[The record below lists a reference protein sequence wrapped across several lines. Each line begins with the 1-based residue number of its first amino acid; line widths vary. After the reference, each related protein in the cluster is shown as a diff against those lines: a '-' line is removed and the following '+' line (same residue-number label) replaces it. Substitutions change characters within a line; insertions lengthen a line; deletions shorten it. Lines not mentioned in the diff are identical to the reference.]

1 MIFRNTYKN
10 WDVYFYSVSSYLYP
24 HTTFVIRHLSRIEY
38 TSHVLSLASGTSR
51 KEPIKNFKWPF
62 NQLTP
67 TQVYKRHYP
76 TYNYETAGTTTPS
89 GETLQ

>member
-10 WDVYFYSVSSYLYP
+10 SDVSENSIASISVPYCGISYL
-24 HTTFVIRHLSRIEY
+24 SNIEY
-38 TSHVLSLASGTSR
+38 TSHVLCLAAGTSR
-51 KEPIKNFKWPF
+51 KERIKNFKWPF

-76 TYNYETAGTTTPS
+76 TYNHETAGTITPS
-89 GETLQ
+89 GEALQ